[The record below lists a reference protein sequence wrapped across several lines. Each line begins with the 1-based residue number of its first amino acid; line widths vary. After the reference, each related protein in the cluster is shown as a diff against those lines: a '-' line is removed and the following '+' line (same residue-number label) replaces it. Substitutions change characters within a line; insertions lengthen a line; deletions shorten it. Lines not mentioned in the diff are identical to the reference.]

1 MKSYMLK
8 LAGLAALS
16 AFIVTGSFAQD
27 NKKDKEVY
35 KKDKTD
41 YKHSDDVIIIR
52 QKGGKDA
59 KLTIDIKNGDVLVNG
74 KPIAD
79 YKDDN
84 ISISKRKQ
92 FTTAYNDMAELG
104 ALNMLK
110 APSRFRGG
118 TTFYNGDE
126 SPVFSEMGGNK
137 AFLGV
142 TTEKADEGAE
152 ITDVTDESAAEKAG
166 LKEGDIITKINDIKV
181 EGPEDLTKTI
191 GKFKP
196 EDKVTVTI
204 KRDKKEQKLT
214 ATLTKRK
221 NAFAF
226 STSPEANF
234 NYDMAP
240 LKAYG
245 MGWSGNQHR
254 LGLKAQE
261 TEDGKGLKVLD
272 VDDESNAEK
281 AGIKEGDIITE
292 FDGTEVNNIDKLRE
306 LSRTAMGKASFKVKL
321 LRDGKAQEIDVK
333 IPKNLK
339 TTNL

>member
-1 MKSYMLK
+1 MKQYIIK
-8 LAGLAALS
+8 LTGLATLALLIAGNGIS
-16 AFIVTGSFAQD
+16 QD
-27 NKKDKEVY
+27 SKKEPS
-35 KKDKTD
+35 
-41 YKHSDDVIIIR
+41 KHSDDIIII
-52 QKGGKDA
+52 KPK
-59 KLTIDIKNGDVLVNG
+59 TDIKSKVTIEINGGDVLVNG
-74 KPIAD
+74 KPLSEF
-79 YKDDN
+79 KDDN
-84 ISISKRKQ
+84 VTISKRKNGTI
-92 FTTAYNDMAELG
+92 FYSGNGDMRELKTP
-104 ALNMLK
+104 A
-110 APSRFRGG
+110 SRFRGG
-118 TTFYNGDE
+118 TSFYDGGDNMTLFNE
-126 SPVFSEMGGNK
+126 AGSNK

-142 TTEKADEGAE
+142 TTEKSDDGAE

-166 LKEGDIITKINDIKV
+166 LKEGDVITKINDTKV

-204 KRDKKEQKLT
+204 KRDKKEQKIS

-221 NAFAF
+221 NAYAF
-226 STSPEANF
+226 STFPDNNF
-234 NYDMAP
+234 NYNLAP
-240 LKAYG
+240 FAQNFG
-245 MGWSGNQHR
+245 SSWSGSRSH

-272 VDDESNAEK
+272 VDDESVAEK

-306 LSRTAMGKASFKVKL
+306 LAHAALNKVSFKVKL
-321 LRDGKAQEIDVK
+321 NRDGKQQEVDVK

>member
-8 LAGLAALS
+8 LAGLATLS
-16 AFIVTGSFAQD
+16 AFIVTGSFAQAP
-27 NKKDKEVY
+27 KKTKQY
-35 KKDKTD
+35 S
-41 YKHSDDVIIIR
+41 KHSDDVLIIR
-52 QKGGKDA
+52 QKVDKDS
-59 KLTIDIKNGDVLVNG
+59 KITIEMKGGDVLVNG
-74 KPIAD
+74 KPISEF
-79 YKDDN
+79 KDDN
-84 ISISKRKQ
+84 IIISKRK
-92 FTTAYNDMAELG
+92 ELTG
-104 ALNMLK
+104 PFGEVSDLADLRELR
-110 APSRFRGG
+110 APASRFRGG

-126 SPVFSEMGGNK
+126 APRAFSLGNGNK

-152 ITDVTDESAAEKAG
+152 ITDITDESAAEKAG
-166 LKEGDIITKINDIKV
+166 LKEGDIITKIDDIKV

-196 EDKVTVTI
+196 EDKVTVTV
-204 KRDKKEQKLT
+204 KRDKKEQKFT
-214 ATLTKRK
+214 ATLKKRS
-221 NAFAF
+221 NGFAF
-226 STSPEANF
+226 STSPEGSF

-240 LKAYG
+240 FKTLDG
-245 MGWSGNQHR
+245 MSWGGNQHR

-261 TEDGKGLKVLD
+261 TEDGKGLKVLE
-272 VDDESNAEK
+272 VDEESNAEK

-306 LSRTAMGKASFKVKL
+306 LSRTAMGKPTFKVKL
-321 LRDGKAQEIDVK
+321 TRDGKAQDIDVK